1 MQQDKR
7 RRVFGAGLSVK
18 DGEPI
23 YLCCAIKS
31 RVSPC
36 ITEPL
41 LPLHLE
47 TDIQLDTGVPSERA
61 CPVIGDFAHAD
72 RRRDPSIRCLTDQ
85 WPLPG

>member
-31 RVSPC
+31 RVF
-36 ITEPL
+36 IEPASRNLSYPSTSKLISSSIPGCRARGLVRLSAIL
-41 LPLHLE
+41 L
-47 TDIQLDTGVPSERA
+47 TRIVAGIQVFDA
-61 CPVIGDFAHAD
+61 
-72 RRRDPSIRCLTDQ
+72 
-85 WPLPG
+85 